1 MAIGRF
7 EWDES
12 KNLANLKKHGIS
24 FEDASE
30 VFDDPLHITMLD
42 PSSRHEERWRT
53 YGIVDGIALLMVAH
67 ADRDDDGAPIIRLI
81 SARRATRHERQYY
94 ERENG

>member
-1 MAIGRF
+1 VAIGRF

-12 KNLANLKKHGIS
+12 KNVANQKKHGIS

-30 VFDDPLHITMLD
+30 VFGDPLHVTMVDL
-42 PSSRHEERWRT
+42 SGGHEERWKT

-67 ADRDDDGAPIIRLI
+67 TDRDDEGIEIIRLI
-81 SARRATRHERQYY
+81 SARRATRHERHSY

>member
-12 KNLANLKKHGIS
+12 KNLANQKKHEIS
-24 FEDASE
+24 FEDAAE
-30 VFDDPLHITMLD
+30 VFGDPLHVTIID
-42 PSSRHEERWRT
+42 PGSGHEERWKT
-53 YGIVDGIALLMVAH
+53 YGIVDGFAVLMVTH
-67 ADRDDDGAPIIRLI
+67 TDRDDDGIEIIRII

>member
-1 MAIGRF
+1 MTIGRF

-12 KNLANLKKHGIS
+12 KNVANQKKYGIS

-30 VFDDPLHITMLD
+30 VFDDPLHGTMID
-42 PSSRHEERWRT
+42 PSGGYEERWKT

-67 ADRDDDGAPIIRLI
+67 ADRDDDGIDIIRLI
-81 SARRATRHERQYY
+81 SARRATRHERHSY
-94 ERENG
+94 EREND

>member
-1 MAIGRF
+1 MIIGRF

-30 VFDDPLHITMLD
+30 VFDDPLHITILD

-67 ADRDDDGAPIIRLI
+67 ADRDDDGAEIIRLI

>member
-12 KNLANLKKHGIS
+12 KNLANLKKHGVS
-24 FEDASE
+24 FEDASV
-30 VFDDPLHITMLD
+30 VFDDPLHVTVID
-42 PSSRHEERWRT
+42 SFHGHEERWRT

-67 ADRDDDGAPIIRLI
+67 TDRDGDGIEIVRLI